1 MVFGA
6 TFIDTWGWIALG
18 RRKDPR
24 HDEAAE
30 YYRALSRTDER
41 IYTSDYVLD
50 EAITLIFRRE
60 SFAEAARFVNSIIA
74 SASSGYIIVEQISP
88 ERFAAAWDLRL
99 RLKDKARISFTDL
112 TSMIVMR
119 ERGVKHVLTDDK
131 HFAQVGLGFELAP

>member
-74 SASSGYIIVEQISP
+74 SASAGYICV
-88 ERFAAAWDLRL
+88 
-99 RLKDKARISFTDL
+99 
-112 TSMIVMR
+112 
-119 ERGVKHVLTDDK
+119 
-131 HFAQVGLGFELAP
+131 

>member
-1 MVFGA
+1 MVSRP

-30 YYRALSRTDER
+30 YYRALSRTGEQ

-74 SASSGYIIVEQISP
+74 SASSRYIIVEQISP
-88 ERFAAAWDLRL
+88 ERFAAALDLRL
-99 RLKDKARISFTDL
+99 RLKDNARISFTDL

-119 ERGVKHVLTDDK
+119 ERGVKHVLTEDK
-131 HFAQVGLGFELAP
+131 HFAQVGLGFESVP

>member
-1 MVFGA
+1 VVFGA

-18 RRKDPR
+18 RRKHPR

-74 SASSGYIIVEQISP
+74 SASSRYIIVEQISP